1 MKKSASSVV
10 KEKMRI
16 RDLGPKTISKNL
28 LSFIMWGVILTAILY
43 FVQRSMNRP
52 NDWLN
57 FIPVYI
63 SGCGTAEAVVCDL
76 RNSSKLIIAAAATI
90 VGIILAVVFATLAA

>member
-28 LSFIMWGVILTAILY
+28 LSFIMWGVILTAILC

-63 SGCGTAEAVVCDL
+63 SGCGTSEAVVCDL
-76 RNSSKLIIAAAATI
+76 RNSSKLIMAAAATI

>member
-1 MKKSASSVV
+1 
-10 KEKMRI
+10 
-16 RDLGPKTISKNL
+16 
-28 LSFIMWGVILTAILY
+28 
-43 FVQRSMNRP
+43 MNRP

-76 RNSSKLIIAAAATI
+76 RNSSKLIMAAAATI
-90 VGIILAVVFATLAA
+90 VGIILAVFFATLAA